1 MTRGGLGV
9 GYIGVGYI
17 QGFVSCR
24 TCCNV
29 EHDVVCIRC
38 CMYEMCNT
46 VYA

>member
-17 QGFVSCR
+17 QGFSVMQECL
-24 TCCNV
+24 CDV
-29 EHDVVCIRC
+29 EDVVCI
-38 CMYEMCNT
+38 MCNT